1 MVYIWLMFHRLAKLS
16 KSQSFFLFG
25 ARGTGKSELLKNHFS
40 KGESLYID
48 LLDPELALR
57 LSAYPNDILGMIE
70 GFEGKKKW
78 VIIDEIQKAPQ
89 LLEIVH
95 KKISEK
101 SFNFALTG
109 SSARKL
115 RRGSSNLLA
124 GRAVLFNLFP
134 LTHLE
139 LKDEFDL
146 QEVLTFGSLP
156 ELYSLTSEL
165 DKKRF
170 LKSYAQTYLKEEIIE
185 EQIVR
190 NLPPFKRFLDTVCTY
205 DTEIINFTNVARD
218 ISTDPKTVMRY
229 YEILEDT
236 LLGFYLPSYDTSIR
250 KQQKKSKKFYFFD
263 TGIVRVLSQK
273 IDIPVSEKTYEYGKL
288 FENFIVNEINRI
300 LSYQELQYNLSF
312 LRISE
317 TQEID
322 LIIQKSGVPT
332 HICEIKSSSSVD
344 ERSART
350 LNLLEKDFKNIKALV
365 ISNDPEEKK
374 FGKVRALHW
383 KQAISEICNL

>member
-1 MVYIWLMFHRLAKLS
+1 MFHRLANLS

-25 ARGTGKSELLKNHFS
+25 ARGTGKSELLKSHFS
-40 KGESLYID
+40 KSESIYID

-57 LSAYPNDILGMIE
+57 LSAYPNDLLGMIE
-70 GFEGKKKW
+70 GFEGEKKW

-101 SFNFALTG
+101 SFHFALTG

-139 LKDEFDL
+139 LKDDFNL
-146 QEVLTFGSLP
+146 QDVLTFGSLP
-156 ELYSLTSEL
+156 ELYSLNSEV

-190 NLPPFKRFLDTVCTY
+190 NLPPFKRFLDIVCTY
-205 DTEIINFTNVARD
+205 DTEIINFTNIARD

-273 IDIPVSEKTYEYGKL
+273 IDTPVLEKTYEYGKL
-288 FENFIVNEINRI
+288 FENFIINEINRI

-322 LIIQKSGVPT
+322 LIIQKSGVPSY
-332 HICEIKSSSSVD
+332 ICEIKSSSSVD

-350 LNLLEKDFKNIKALV
+350 LNLLEKDFKNVKALV

-383 KQAISEICNL
+383 KQAILEICNLRS